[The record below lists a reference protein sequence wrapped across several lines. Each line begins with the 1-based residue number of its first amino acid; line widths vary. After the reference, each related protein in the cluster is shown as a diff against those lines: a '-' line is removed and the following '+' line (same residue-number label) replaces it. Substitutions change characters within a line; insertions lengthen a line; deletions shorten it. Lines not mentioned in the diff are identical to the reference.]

1 MREVEK
7 RAPANADM
15 VDRSPGETVMPSSDK
30 IAFGDRPTCTIRQA
44 TEATGLGRSTIYQR
58 IADEQLLTYKVGR
71 RRLIVVKSL
80 LALVGADPSTQDT
93 SKFNSTKG

>member
-1 MREVEK
+1 
-7 RAPANADM
+7 
-15 VDRSPGETVMPSSDK
+15 MPSSNK

-58 IADEQLLTYKVGR
+58 IADEQLLTHKVGR

-80 LALVGADPSTQDT
+80 LALVGAAPPTQDT
-93 SKFNSTKG
+93 SKFNGRK

>member
-1 MREVEK
+1 MREVKK
-7 RAPANADM
+7 RAPSNEDI
-15 VDRSPGETVMPSSDK
+15 VDRPRGETAMPSSDK

-58 IADEQLLTYKVGR
+58 IADEQLLTHKVGR

-80 LALVGADPSTQDT
+80 LALVGADVSTQDT
-93 SKFNSTKG
+93 STQQRK

>member
-1 MREVEK
+1 
-7 RAPANADM
+7 M
-15 VDRSPGETVMPSSDK
+15 VDRSSGETVMPLSDK

-58 IADEQLLTYKVGR
+58 IADEQLLTHKVGR

-80 LALVGADPSTQDT
+80 LALVGADPSTRDT
-93 SKFNSTKG
+93 SKFDSRK